1 MEYTQLTLDDWMNM
15 KEQLK
20 KDLNGV
26 AESFVRIGYIL
37 RKIEEQ
43 QLYQKDGYE
52 TIADFAKTE
61 YGLSSSTA
69 SRFMAINA
77 KYSIDGY
84 SERLRPEFVG
94 IGSSKLAEML
104 TMPRNREDQE
114 ISRN

>member
-26 AESFVRIGYIL
+26 AESFVRIGYML

-43 QLYQKDGYE
+43 QLYQKDGYD
-52 TIADFAKTE
+52 TIADFARKE
-61 YGLSSSTA
+61 YGLSSSTV

-84 SERLRPEFVG
+84 SERLRPEFAG
-94 IGSSKLAEML
+94 IGSSKL
-104 TMPRNREDQE
+104 R
-114 ISRN
+114 